1 MSFQNQSRYKF
12 EDERDSATKLLDI
25 MNTHFLNP
33 QKYLIL
39 CTGLESVIIAD
50 IISRRLKIP
59 FEIMFCEK
67 IYAPNNKECEIAM
80 VSEVEEIVMND
91 ALIDSFEISLDYVYG
106 EAQRK
111 YEEKILKSVYMYRKG
126 KLLSNI
132 ENKSIILL
140 DANCESGLKALT
152 CIKSLMDL
160 NVKSIIYATPIIAQD
175 VATCISFLVDDI
187 FAFYRVDNFIKTDY
201 YYSNLV
207 NLKSNDIL
215 SILVESQ
222 YYLPLQKKE
231 N

>member
-1 MSFQNQSRYKF
+1 MSFQNQNKYKF
-12 EDERDSATKLLDI
+12 ENENDAASKLLEILDI
-25 MNTHFLNP
+25 SFSDF
-33 QKYLIL
+33 QKYLLL
-39 CTGLESVIIAD
+39 CTSLESVYMAN
-50 IISRRLKIP
+50 IISKQLKIP
-59 FEIMFCEK
+59 FDIMFCEK
-67 IYAPNNKECEIAM
+67 IYAPNNKDCEIAM
-80 VSEVEEIVMND
+80 VSEIEEIVMNE
-91 ALIDSFEISLDYVYG
+91 ALISSFEISLDYVYG

-111 YEEKILKSVYMYRKG
+111 YEEKILKNLYMYRKG

-160 NVKSIIYATPIIAQD
+160 NVKAISYLTPIIAQD
-175 VATCISFLVDDI
+175 VATRLSFLVDNI
-187 FAFYRVDNFIKTDY
+187 FAFHKVDNFIKTEY
-201 YYSNLV
+201 YYKDRKNLQA
-207 NLKSNDIL
+207 NDIL